1 MINCEERNEKKNQ
14 RSTQQRP
21 FVCECNIMYFLFN
34 SIQFS
39 SVHPHVLPINV
50 LQKHVSKQVK
60 YSKTGF
66 DKENDIVTMC
76 SAEFNTLP
84 GGCIL
89 HTQYK
94 LPTGR
99 TFTIHAIF
107 LLVKQGVSGTSCDTE
122 STGDATKASYLL
134 TDIQYGVLVPLQ
146 RHKCHCY
153 ILS

>member
-1 MINCEERNEKKNQ
+1 MCLRMQ
-14 RSTQQRP
+14 HY
-21 FVCECNIMYFLFN
+21 VLFIQLN

-39 SVHPHVLPINV
+39 SVYPHVLSINV
-50 LQKHVSKQVK
+50 LQKHVSKQVT

-76 SAEFNTLP
+76 SAEFSTLP

-89 HTQYK
+89 HTQYE

-107 LLVKQGVSGTSCDTE
+107 LLVKQGVSGTLCD
-122 STGDATKASYLL
+122 
-134 TDIQYGVLVPLQ
+134 
-146 RHKCHCY
+146 
-153 ILS
+153 